1 MAGPRSY
8 KPQTGVRFPQLRQTH
23 FPRSKVV
30 SRPLKP
36 VTLVRF
42 QLGELCGGRGVL
54 ECTPRR
60 ERGGAGSIPAG
71 HPSTTG
77 CGSMAG
83 HLARNQVHAGS
94 IPAAQTEA
102 AHERGRDAG
111 LEMDQHQALWTTRQC
126 RRPLKAQ
133 ARVRLPAGSRR
144 PIGLRGDGCR
154 TFNPEN
160 GVRLPDGTRRPQQVE
175 RAQRY
180 ERRVLGSNPSGGTAR
195 FESAAEWSATGPENR
210 GGGDEPQRF
219 DSSTLV

>member
-8 KPQTGVRFPQLRQTH
+8 KPQTGVRFPQLRQT
-23 FPRSKVV
+23 PRAAV
-30 SRPLKP
+30 
-36 VTLVRF
+36 VRF
-42 QLGELCGGRGVL
+42 MRRSWPLHFSPIEGREPAFEAGD
-54 ECTPRR
+54 
-60 ERGGAGSIPAG
+60 AGSIPARG
-71 HPSTTG
+71 ASRVVAVVYWSARLAVNEEVRVRSPPVTQHEATG

-102 AHERGRDAG
+102 AHKRGRDAG

-133 ARVRLPAGSRR
+133 DRVRLPAGSQR

-160 GVRLPDGTRRPQQVE
+160 GVRLPDGTQIRECCRMV
-175 RAQRY
+175 
-180 ERRVLGSNPSGGTAR
+180 G
-195 FESAAEWSATGPENR
+195 NR
-210 GGGDEPQRF
+210 SRKPGWW
-219 DSSTLV
+219 